1 MTSERISAVILTATV
16 LIIPAFASGQSGT
29 APGALNPRAA
39 AEKRPSPTR
48 YERQV
53 ARYLEADKLAPP
65 AACTILFIG
74 SASISGW
81 TTVKEDLAPAP
92 VVARGLGASTIAD
105 QIFYFDKLVA
115 PYKPRAIFLY
125 ATENDVV
132 NGLTPEEVL
141 GDLKKFMDLKTKV
154 LRDTPVYFISAK
166 ASPARL
172 KWAVDQQKANEL
184 ALGLSKQRSDL
195 HYIDVMHGAW
205 VDGKLFGTLKDAYIE
220 DGIHLNT
227 EGRSEW
233 TGTIKPFVDREA
245 ARKDACRQ

>member
-1 MTSERISAVILTATV
+1 MLSKPISAVILTLAVFT
-16 LIIPAFASGQSGT
+16 IPRFAVGQSGT
-29 APGALNPRAA
+29 TPGTLNPRAA
-39 AEKRPSPTR
+39 AEKRPSPKR
-48 YERQV
+48 YEKQV
-53 ARYLEADKLAPP
+53 AAYLEADKVTPP
-65 AACTILFIG
+65 APCTILFIG

-81 TTVKEDLAPAP
+81 STIKEDLAPAP
-92 VVARGLGASTIAD
+92 VFARGLGASTVAD

-125 ATENDVV
+125 ATENDIV

-141 GDLKKFMDLKTKV
+141 GDLKTFMDLKTKV
-154 LRDTPVYFISAK
+154 LGDTPVYFISAK

-184 ALGLSKQRSDL
+184 ALGLSKERSDL
-195 HYIDVMHGAW
+195 HYIDVAHGAW
-205 VDGKLFGTLKDAYIE
+205 VDGKLFGKLKDAYIE

-233 TGTIKPFVDREA
+233 TRTIKPYVDKEA
-245 ARKDACRQ
+245 ARKGACK